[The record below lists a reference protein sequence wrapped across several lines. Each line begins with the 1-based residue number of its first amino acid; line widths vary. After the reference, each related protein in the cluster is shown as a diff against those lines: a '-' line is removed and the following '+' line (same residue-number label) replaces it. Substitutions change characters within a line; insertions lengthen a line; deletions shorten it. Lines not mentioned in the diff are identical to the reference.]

1 MVAVILMAQVMN
13 VAGADERAAH
23 LARDPHDPFVGAV
36 LRGDA
41 VVLDFE
47 VDVLGAERANELV
60 DVGAGLILA
69 AVGKPPRE
77 TRSKATGEGDQPF
90 AVAVDL
96 SHVDG
101 WLAALEPF
109 EEAVGTELHEVAV
122 ASVAGGEQRQVVVLV
137 LATDAGFRLLGV
149 VNLAAE
155 NRLDSVLITGL
166 VVLNRTVHHAV
177 IGQREG

>member
-1 MVAVILMAQVMN
+1 MVAVILMAEVVN

-23 LARDPHDPFVGAV
+23 LSRDPHDPFVGAV

-96 SHVDG
+96 SHVNG
-101 WLAALEPF
+101 WLTAL
-109 EEAVGTELHEVAV
+109 
-122 ASVAGGEQRQVVVLV
+122 
-137 LATDAGFRLLGV
+137 
-149 VNLAAE
+149 
-155 NRLDSVLITGL
+155 
-166 VVLNRTVHHAV
+166 
-177 IGQREG
+177 